1 MTKSE
6 TGVQQSKSGRAEAR
20 KKESVLRFHA
30 RRLFYRALRVLARIL
45 TVLWFRMRVDGR
57 HHLPVEGGAMLL
69 STHQSVLDPVLVGL
83 ACNRNLNFLARHT
96 LFRNRAF
103 AFLLKVLDSIE
114 IDRERGGLSG
124 LKEMLSRLKRGELV
138 LLFPEGTRT
147 LDGSIL
153 PIKPGFIPVAKR
165 SEVPLVP
172 VAVVGAFECMPK
184 GSKWIFP
191 KPIAVVFGK
200 PISAQEYLQM
210 TDEEL
215 LMRVE
220 KTLSDLNQ
228 HGRDLIDPS
237 MRSIGDGSRA
247 TQLQTV

>member
-1 MTKSE
+1 MTKSD
-6 TGVQQSKSGRAEAR
+6 TNV
-20 KKESVLRFHA
+20 KKAKPKKTESALSYHA
-30 RRLFYRALRVLARIL
+30 RRLFYRALRVIARIL
-45 TVLWFRMRVDGR
+45 TVLWFRIRVDGR
-57 HHLPVEGGAMLL
+57 HHLPTEGGAMLL
-69 STHQSVLDPVLVGL
+69 STHQSVMDPVLVGL

-103 AFLLKVLDSIE
+103 AFLLTVLDSIE
-114 IDRERGGLSG
+114 IDRERGGLTG

-184 GSKWIFP
+184 GAKWIYP

-200 PISAQEYLQM
+200 PISAEEYLQLS
-210 TDEEL
+210 DEEL
-215 LMRVE
+215 LIRVE
-220 KTLSDLNQ
+220 KSLSDLNQ

-237 MRSIGDGSRA
+237 VRSKGEVSGA
-247 TQLQTV
+247 TRLQAV

>member
-1 MTKSE
+1 MTKSD
-6 TGVQQSKSGRAEAR
+6 TNI
-20 KKESVLRFHA
+20 KKAKPKKTESALSYHA
-30 RRLFYRALRVLARIL
+30 RRLFYRALRVIARIL
-45 TVLWFRMRVDGR
+45 TVLWFRIRVDGR
-57 HHLPVEGGAMLL
+57 HHLPTEGGAMLL
-69 STHQSVLDPVLVGL
+69 STHQSVMDPVLVGL

-103 AFLLKVLDSIE
+103 AFLLTVLDSIE
-114 IDRERGGLSG
+114 IDRERGGLTG

-184 GSKWIFP
+184 GAKWIYP

-200 PISAQEYLQM
+200 PISAEEYLQLS
-210 TDEEL
+210 DEEL
-215 LMRVE
+215 LIRVE
-220 KTLSDLNQ
+220 KSLSDLNQ

-237 MRSIGDGSRA
+237 VRSKGEVSGA
-247 TQLQTV
+247 TRLQAV

>member
-1 MTKSE
+1 MTKSD
-6 TGVQQSKSGRAEAR
+6 TNV
-20 KKESVLRFHA
+20 KKAKPKKTESALSYHA
-30 RRLFYRALRVLARIL
+30 RRLFYRALRVIARIL
-45 TVLWFRMRVDGR
+45 TVLWFRIRVDGR
-57 HHLPVEGGAMLL
+57 HHLPTEGGAMLL
-69 STHQSVLDPVLVGL
+69 STHQSVMDPVLVGL

-103 AFLLKVLDSIE
+103 AFLLTVLDSIE
-114 IDRERGGLSG
+114 IDRERGGLTG

-184 GSKWIFP
+184 GAKWIYP

-200 PISAQEYLQM
+200 PISAEEYLQL

-215 LMRVE
+215 LIRVE
-220 KTLSDLNQ
+220 KSLSDLNQ

-237 MRSIGDGSRA
+237 VRSKGEVSGA
-247 TQLQTV
+247 TRLQAV